1 MRTTDLAALMAALIL
16 PLSACAVSPTRPPSY
31 VSECGSCHVPYPPNL
46 LSDGGW
52 YEIMS
57 SLPSHFG
64 ENVKPEEPVRHQIER
79 YLVNQAGSSDY
90 RFRSQTDPPRLTNT
104 LWFRRTHGEVKTY
117 LANPKV
123 GSSANCM
130 ACHPHADIEE
140 YAREDVVLPEPP
152 RR

>member
-16 PLSACAVSPTRPPSY
+16 PLSGCAVSLTTPPSY
-31 VSECGSCHVPYPPNL
+31 RTECGSCHVPYPPNL
-46 LSDGGW
+46 LSAGGW
-52 YEIMS
+52 REIMG
-57 SLPSHFG
+57 SLPTHFG
-64 ENVKPEEPVRHQIER
+64 ENVRAEESVRYQIER
-79 YLVNQAGSSDY
+79 YLANQAGSSDY
-90 RFRSQTDPPRLTNT
+90 RFGSQSDPPRLTNT
-104 LWFRRTHGEVKTY
+104 HWFRRTHGEVKTY

-140 YAREDVVLPEPP
+140 YAIEDVVLPELP